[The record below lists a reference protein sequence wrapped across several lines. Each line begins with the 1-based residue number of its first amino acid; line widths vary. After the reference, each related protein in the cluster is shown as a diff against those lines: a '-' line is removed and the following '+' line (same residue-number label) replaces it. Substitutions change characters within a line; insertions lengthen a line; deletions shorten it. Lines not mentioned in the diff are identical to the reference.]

1 MLVKECTHLVS
12 ASAPDRFPRDGA
24 PQIAFMGRSNVG
36 KSSLINRMLGTRG
49 LARTSKTPGRT
60 REIHFYRVNRKI
72 DFVDLPGYGYARVP
86 KPMREEWKGLVEA
99 YLEGAPG
106 PDLAVVLV
114 DARHPPTEMDQEL
127 VDWLR
132 SAGRRSRIA
141 LTKIDKLPRGRWASA
156 VAAAA
161 SALGTPPDALPIPVS
176 AVTKEG
182 IPALWRV
189 VDAACERTR
198 GDSTPPQ
205 PLKSPHVP
213 QGERHHR
220 ERQRHGA

>member
-1 MLVKECTHLVS
+1 
-12 ASAPDRFPRDGA
+12 
-24 PQIAFMGRSNVG
+24 
-36 KSSLINRMLGTRG
+36 
-49 LARTSKTPGRT
+49 
-60 REIHFYRVNRKI
+60 
-72 DFVDLPGYGYARVP
+72 
-86 KPMREEWKGLVEA
+86 MREEWKGLVEA

-106 PDLAVVLV
+106 PDLSVVLI

-132 SAGRRSRIA
+132 KAGRRSRIA
-141 LTKIDKLPRGRWASA
+141 LTKIDKLPRGRRAAA

-176 AVTKEG
+176 AVTGDG

-189 VDAACERTR
+189 VDVACERTR

-205 PLKSPHVP
+205 PLTPPHIP